1 MSAHRPV
8 LIINAEIAD
17 PLTGRT
23 ERGSLAIED
32 GMIHGFGR
40 AIDTPPEGALIID
53 ARGRT
58 LAPGLVDLRAFVGE
72 PGAEHRETLCACRIP
87 IRRWMTPLLSITLS
101 AGRGIRRRS
110 GCCPLQH

>member
-32 GMIHGFGR
+32 GMIHDFGR

-53 ARGRT
+53 TWNNNFMSFLCFVFYIDGHFLRSKFF
-58 LAPGLVDLRAFVGE
+58 LVLISPAIDCFLRC
-72 PGAEHRETLCACRIP
+72 T
-87 IRRWMTPLLSITLS
+87 SN
-101 AGRGIRRRS
+101 
-110 GCCPLQH
+110 

>member
-32 GMIHGFGR
+32 GMIHDFGR

-72 PGAEHRETLCACRIP
+72 PGAEHRETLA
-87 IRRWMTPLLSITLS
+87 S
-101 AGRGIRRRS
+101 AGRAAAAG
-110 GCCPLQH
+110 GVTTVVCMPDTDPPK